1 MDRHDEMTAFL
12 AVVEDRSLAAAAR
25 RLNVSAPTV
34 TRAIAALESRLGVA
48 LLARSTRGVQLTQA
62 GERFAHDCA
71 RIVRE
76 VAEAE
81 RSAAGLH
88 AQPRGLLTLAAPLLF
103 GQHLLTPLL
112 LDYLEQYPDVQ
123 LAGQFMDRVPN
134 LHEEAVDVAVLAGE
148 LPDSSLFATR
158 VGSIRRVVCASP
170 AYLAAH
176 GEPEAPGALVGHRVV
191 HSLADARLPEWR
203 FQLDGT
209 PLSVGVRPRLTCA
222 TNQAAIVAASCG
234 AGLTRCMSYQIAGQ
248 LTAGDL
254 KLVLTA
260 YELQVMPVHVAYREG
275 RRAAARVRSLVDFAV
290 ARLRADAR
298 INPA

>member
-1 MDRHDEMTAFL
+1 MDRHDQMAAFL
-12 AVVEDRSLAAAAR
+12 TVVEERSLAGAAR

-103 GQHLLTPLL
+103 GQHLLTPIL

-123 LAGQFMDRVPN
+123 LAGQFIDRVPN

-170 AYLAAH
+170 VYLAAH

-191 HSLADARLPEWR
+191 HSLADGRLPEWR
-203 FQLDGT
+203 FQQDGA
-209 PLSVGVRPRLTCA
+209 LLIVGFRPRLICA
-222 TNQAAIVAASCG
+222 TNQAAIVAASRG
-234 AGLTRCMSYQIAGQ
+234 AGVTRCMSYQIAGQ
-248 LTAGDL
+248 LAAGDL

-260 YELQVMPVHVAYREG
+260 YEISAMPVYVAYREG
-275 RRAAARVRSLVDFAV
+275 RKAAARVRSFVDFTV

-298 INPA
+298 IDPA

>member
-1 MDRHDEMTAFL
+1 MDRHDQMAAFL
-12 AVVEDRSLAAAAR
+12 KVVEERSLAAAAR

-103 GQHLLTPLL
+103 GQHLLTPIL

-123 LAGQFMDRVPN
+123 LVGQFIDRVPN

-158 VGSIRRVVCASP
+158 VGSVRRVVCASP

-176 GEPEAPGALVGHRVV
+176 GEPEVPGALVGHRIV

-203 FQLDGT
+203 FQQDGA
-209 PLSVGVRPRLTCA
+209 LLIVGFRPRLICA
-222 TNQAAIVAASCG
+222 TNQAAIVAASRG
-234 AGLTRCMSYQIAGQ
+234 AGVTRCMSYQIAGQ
-248 LTAGDL
+248 LAAGDL

-260 YELQVMPVHVAYREG
+260 YEMSEMPVHVAYREG
-275 RRAAARVRSLVDFAV
+275 RKAAARVRSFVDFTV

-298 INPA
+298 IDPA

>member
-1 MDRHDEMTAFL
+1 MDRHDEMTVFL

-25 RLNVSAPTV
+25 RLDVSAPTV

-62 GERFAHDCA
+62 GERFAHDCG

-76 VAEAE
+76 IAEAE

-88 AQPRGLLTLAAPLLF
+88 AKPRGLLTLAASLLF
-103 GQHLLTPLL
+103 GQHLLTPIL

-170 AYLAAH
+170 VYLAAH

-203 FQLDGT
+203 FQRDGA
-209 PLSVGVRPRLTCA
+209 PLTVGVRPRLTCA
-222 TNQAAIVAASCG
+222 TNQAAIVAASRG
-234 AGLTRCMSYQIAGQ
+234 AGLTRCMSYQIADE
-248 LTAGDL
+248 LAAGEL

-260 YELQVMPVHVAYREG
+260 FEMSALPVHVAYREG
-275 RRAAARVRSLVDFAV
+275 RKAAARVRSFVDFTV
-290 ARLRADAR
+290 ARLRADTR

>member
-25 RLNVSAPTV
+25 RLDVSAPTV

-62 GERFAHDCA
+62 GARFAHDCG

-76 VAEAE
+76 IAEAE

-103 GQHLLTPLL
+103 GQHLLTPIL
-112 LDYLEQYPDVQ
+112 LDYLAQYPDVR

-134 LHEEAVDVAVLAGE
+134 LHEEAVDVAVLVGE

-176 GEPEAPGALVGHRVV
+176 GEPATPAALVGHRVL

-203 FQLDGT
+203 FEQNGALLT
-209 PLSVGVRPRLTCA
+209 VGVRPRLTCA
-222 TNQAAIVAASCG
+222 TNQAAIIAASRG

-248 LTAGDL
+248 LAAGDL

-260 YELQVMPVHVAYREG
+260 YEMSEMPVHVAYREG
-275 RRAAARVRSLVDFAV
+275 RKAAARVRSFVDFTV
-290 ARLRADAR
+290 ARLRADTR

>member
-1 MDRHDEMTAFL
+1 MDRHAEMTAFL

-25 RLNVSAPTV
+25 RLNLSVPTV
-34 TRAIAALESRLGVA
+34 TRAIGALESRLGVA
-48 LLARSTRGVQLTQA
+48 LLARSTRGVQLTEA
-62 GERFAHDCA
+62 GERFAPDCA
-71 RIVRE
+71 RIVLD

-103 GQHLLTPLL
+103 GQHLLMPIL

-123 LAGQFMDRVPN
+123 IAGQFMDRVPN

-148 LPDSSLFATR
+148 LPDSSLFAIK
-158 VGSIRRVVCASP
+158 VGSIRCVVCASP

-176 GEPEAPGALVGHRVV
+176 GEPATPAALVGHRIV

-203 FQLDGT
+203 FLQDGA
-209 PLSVGVRPRLTCA
+209 PLTVGFRPRLTCA
-222 TNQAAIVAASCG
+222 TNQAAIVAASRG

-248 LTAGDL
+248 VTVGEL

-260 YELQVMPVHVAYREG
+260 YETSVMAVHVVYREG
-275 RRAAARVRSLVDFAV
+275 RKAAARVRSFVDFAV
-290 ARLRADAR
+290 ARLRADTR